1 MVEGNIAID
10 GPAGAGKSTVAKL
23 LAERLHY
30 LYVDTGA
37 MYRALTYKALRQG
50 VDLTDEKALTSL
62 AENTNIKLVPGEKGG
77 RVLLDGEDVTLFL
90 RRPEVSG
97 AVSLVAQ
104 VPGVRRHLAAQ
115 QRAMAAAQRV
125 VMDGRDIGSFVL
137 PDAPHKFFLTASL
150 EERSRR
156 RWREMRAQ
164 GLQLSPDDVLAEIRA
179 RDRLDSERALG
190 PLVVPPDAVY
200 IDTTG
205 LKPEEVVAKILAVL
219 EERSGGG
226 DGPCSTG
233 SAK

>member
-1 MVEGNIAID
+1 MVQGNIAID

-77 RVLLDGEDVTLFL
+77 RVLLDGEDITLFL

-115 QRAMAAAQRV
+115 QRAIAAAQRV

-164 GLQLSPDDVLAEIRA
+164 GLQVSPDDVLAEIRA

>member
-1 MVEGNIAID
+1 MVQGNIAID

>member
-1 MVEGNIAID
+1 MVQGNIAID

-115 QRAMAAAQRV
+115 QRAIAAAQRV

-164 GLQLSPDDVLAEIRA
+164 GLQVSPDDVLAEIRA

-226 DGPCSTG
+226 DGLCSTG

>member
-1 MVEGNIAID
+1 MVQGNIAID

-115 QRAMAAAQRV
+115 QRAIAAAQRV

>member
-1 MVEGNIAID
+1 MVQGNIAID

-115 QRAMAAAQRV
+115 QRAIAAAQRV

-164 GLQLSPDDVLAEIRA
+164 GLQVSPDDVLAEIRA